1 METGTPAPR
10 RRMRADAR
18 RNYER
23 LLTEAA
29 SAFAEHGADFSL
41 EEIARRAGVANGT
54 LYGHFPT
61 RRALLEALLGDRM
74 RALAATGEELLAD
87 PSPFDGLAAWARTA
101 MAHTTVYRGLGAALM
116 EAVED
121 ETSELHTACKAVLA
135 AGEELVARARAAG
148 EVRTDV
154 TAPDLYALVNAAAWA
169 GEQSSA
175 AQGERLLTFGLDGLR
190 SSATTR
196 PVAPRPAGGAGLA

>member
-1 METGTPAPR
+1 MDTGKPTPR

-23 LLTEAA
+23 LLAEAA
-29 SAFAEHGADFSL
+29 AAFAEHSADFSL

-74 RALAATGEELLAD
+74 RTLAATGAELLAAR
-87 PSPFDGLAAWARTA
+87 SPFEGLATWARAA
-101 MAHTTVYRGLGAALM
+101 MVHTTIYRGLGAALM
-116 EAVED
+116 QAVED
-121 ETSELHTACKAVLA
+121 ETSELHAACKAVLA
-135 AGEELVARARAAG
+135 AGEELVARARTAG
-148 EVRTDV
+148 EVRPDV

-169 GEQSSA
+169 GEQSSPP
-175 AQGERLLTFGLDGLR
+175 QGGRLLAFGLDGFR
-190 SSATTR
+190 TSATGR
-196 PVAPRPAGGAGLA
+196 E

>member
-1 METGTPAPR
+1 
-10 RRMRADAR
+10 MRADAR

-29 SAFAEHGADFSL
+29 VAFGEHGADFSL

-74 RALAATGEELLAD
+74 HALAATGADLLD
-87 PSPFDGLAAWARTA
+87 HPSPFDGLATWARAAMRHTA
-101 MAHTTVYRGLGAALM
+101 TYRGLGAAFM
-116 EAVED
+116 QAVED
-121 ETSELHTACKAVLA
+121 ETSELHAACKAVISA
-135 AGEELVARARAAG
+135 AADLVARARAAG
-148 EVRTDV
+148 AVRQDV
-154 TAPDLYALVNAAAWA
+154 TAPDLYALINAAAWA

-175 AQGERLLTFGLDGLR
+175 PQGERLLAFGLDGFRHTTQHRADGGR
-190 SSATTR
+190 S
-196 PVAPRPAGGAGLA
+196 GA

>member
-1 METGTPAPR
+1 MDTGTPAPR

-23 LLTEAA
+23 LLAEAA
-29 SAFAEHGADFSL
+29 AAFGEHGADFSL

-61 RRALLEALLGDRM
+61 RRALLEALMGDRM
-74 RALAATGEELLAD
+74 QALAATGEELLAH
-87 PSPFDGLAAWARTA
+87 PSPFDGLAAWARAA
-101 MAHTTVYRGLGAALM
+101 MAHTTLYRGLGATLM
-116 EAVED
+116 QAIED

-135 AGEELVARARAAG
+135 AGEGLVARARAAG
-148 EVRTDV
+148 EARPGV

-175 AQGERLLTFGLDGLR
+175 LQAERLLAFGLDGFR
-190 SSATTR
+190 AHPTSADDHIPGQR
-196 PVAPRPAGGAGLA
+196 